1 MADSFLLGSISTNG
15 RLVAVPLSTG
25 GLPEARGRK
34 PNAVVRN
41 AANDLNKG
49 PQFSEAKC
57 GAFYVQVGSA
67 KVRVIDLT
75 SKQVE
80 QFIRGM
86 LQQMYPWAGTRTDKH
101 RELTSGIDEWNMHAK
116 WWMLL
121 EMKRLVDMVNREN
134 GKQDG
139 KKFKAIQLFVEN
151 NDKRVG

>member
-1 MADSFLLGSISTNG
+1 MDSFLLGSISTNG

-41 AANDLNKG
+41 VANDLNKG
-49 PQFSEAKC
+49 PAFSMEAC
-57 GAFYVQVGSA
+57 SAWYVLIGVT

-75 SKQVE
+75 RNQVE
-80 QFIRGM
+80 RFIRGM
-86 LQQMYPWAGTRTDKH
+86 LQQMYPWAGTRTDKY
-101 RELTSGIDEWNMHAK
+101 RELTGGIDECTMHWK

-134 GKQDG
+134 AKGAK
-139 KKFKAIQLFVEN
+139 KAIQLFVS
-151 NDKRVG
+151 

>member
-1 MADSFLLGSISTNG
+1 MDSFLLGSISTNG

-49 PQFSEAKC
+49 PAFSEAQC
-57 GAFYVQVGSA
+57 GAWCVLIGVTR
-67 KVRVIDLT
+67 VRVDSLT
-75 SKQVE
+75 RKQVE

-86 LQQMYPWAGTRTDKH
+86 LQQMYPWAGTRTDKY
-101 RELTSGIDEWNMHAK
+101 RDLTSDIDEWNMHAK

-134 GKQDG
+134 AKGAK
-139 KKFKAIQLFVEN
+139 KAIQLFVS
-151 NDKRVG
+151 

>member
-1 MADSFLLGSISTNG
+1 MDSFLLGSISTNG

-49 PQFSEAKC
+49 PAFSEAQC
-57 GAFYVQVGSA
+57 GAWYVLIYGV
-67 KVRVIDLT
+67 KVRVAKMSGEDVHLFL
-75 SKQVE
+75 KC
-80 QFIRGM
+80 M
-86 LQQMYPWAGTRTDKH
+86 LEKMYQWSGTRTDKH

-134 GKQDG
+134 AKGAK
-139 KKFKAIQLFVEN
+139 KAIQLFVS
-151 NDKRVG
+151 